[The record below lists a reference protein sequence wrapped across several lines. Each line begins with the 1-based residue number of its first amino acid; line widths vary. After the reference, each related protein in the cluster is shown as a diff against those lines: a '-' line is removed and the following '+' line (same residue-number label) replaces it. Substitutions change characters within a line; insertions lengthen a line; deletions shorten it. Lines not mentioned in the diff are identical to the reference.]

1 MGNVVVKKGQFYINN
16 EVELPLDEIL
26 PIDRVVTID
35 NEGNTYLYD
44 ACITINKDMIEKELD

>member
-26 PIDRVVTID
+26 PIDRVVTTD
-35 NEGNTYLYD
+35 NGNSTSLF
-44 ACITINKDMIEKELD
+44 IHPFQL